1 MSPRE
6 KVNILLVDDQPG
18 KLLSYE
24 VILKDLDENL
34 IKAHSAREALEFLL
48 KQDVA
53 VILIDVVMPDLDG
66 FQLAS
71 MIHEHPRFQKTAII
85 FISAVQVTD
94 VDRLRGYEI
103 GGVDYVPVPV
113 IPAVLRAKVRVFV
126 DLYRKTRELERF
138 NRELERRV
146 DERTAELSAAAARLQ
161 QSEHRRTLAL
171 AAGQMGSWD
180 WDLATNECTWDEG
193 QYRICGLDPSGP
205 AGTPARLDALLHPED
220 RERWREALNATAA
233 NGASC
238 TVEFRVI
245 RPSGEMRWCVATAA
259 ATRDSAGRAVH
270 VSGVTI
276 DITDRKEAEERQA
289 LLAREVDHR
298 SRNALAVVQS
308 IMRLSRAAH
317 VKEFVQAVD
326 GRIQALSIAHTLLSQ
341 SRWKGADLAR
351 IVDEELAPFR
361 AAAPSRITASGPNV
375 LLRPASAQAIALALH
390 ELVTNAAKYGALS
403 AATGQIALRWR
414 LDNEAMTVEWT
425 ETGGPPVTRPTSAG
439 FGTTMIVANVE
450 SGLDGKLDLDWR
462 SEGLRCTFVIPRSN
476 LAQAEER
483 RAFDPTPRPAFV
495 APTSSNGTAP
505 RILLV
510 EDEALIAMMVQE
522 ILTDLGY
529 VVIGPFARN
538 AEALAVIDK
547 QQIDGAMLDLN
558 VQGEQVYPVAEALAA
573 RHIPFILVTGY
584 DSQSID
590 RRFDTVPTLQKPI
603 EANSLQH
610 LLRTMLKVHAP
621 MSARAGS
628 DTASSRAAI

>member
-1 MSPRE
+1 MSARE

-34 IKAHSAREALEFLL
+34 IKARSAREALEFLL
-48 KQDVA
+48 KTDVA

-71 MIHEHPRFQKTAII
+71 MIHDHPRFQKTAII

-113 IPAVLRAKVRVFV
+113 IPAVLRAKVRIFV
-126 DLYRKTRELERF
+126 DLYRKTRELQRL
-138 NRELERRV
+138 NRELEQRV
-146 DERTAELSAAAARLQ
+146 DERTAELRASTARLQ
-161 QSEHRRTLAL
+161 QSEKRRTLAL
-171 AAGQMGSWD
+171 AAGRMGSWD
-180 WDLATNECTWDEG
+180 WDLVTNECIWDEG
-193 QYRICGLDPSGP
+193 QHRICGLDP
-205 AGTPARLDALLHPED
+205 GTNAVTHERLDALLHHDD
-220 RERWREALNATAA
+220 REKWQQALRAA
-233 NGASC
+233 AAQGSSC
-238 TVEFRVI
+238 TIEFRVI
-245 RPSGEMRWCVATAA
+245 RPGGELRWCIATAA
-259 ATRDSAGRAVH
+259 VTLDAAGNAVH
-270 VSGVTI
+270 ISGVTI

-308 IMRLSRAAH
+308 IMRLSRAEH
-317 VKEFVQAVD
+317 IRDFVRAVD

-361 AAAPSRITASGPNV
+361 AVGPARISVSGPNL

-403 AATGQIALRWR
+403 SLTGQVALRWR
-414 LDNEAMTVEWT
+414 LDSESMIVEWA
-425 ETGGPPVTRPTSAG
+425 ESGGPPVTPPTAPG
-439 FGTTMIVANVE
+439 FGTTMIIANVE
-450 SGLDGKLDLDWR
+450 SGLDGKLELDWQAD
-462 SEGLRCTFVIPRSN
+462 GLRCTFIVPRSN
-476 LAQAEER
+476 LARSDDRGAPDT
-483 RAFDPTPRPAFV
+483 APRPAIV
-495 APTSSNGTAP
+495 APHTVPDLP

-510 EDEALIAMMVQE
+510 EDESLIAMMMKE
-522 ILTDLGY
+522 ILIDLGY
-529 VVIGPFARN
+529 QVIGPYARN
-538 AEALAVIDK
+538 DDALAAI
-547 QQIDGAMLDLN
+547 QQEPIAGAMLDLN
-558 VQGEQVYPVAEALAA
+558 INGETVYPVADALAS

-590 RRFDTVPTLQKPI
+590 RRFESVPTLQKPI
-603 EANSLQH
+603 EARSLEH
-610 LLRTMLKVHAP
+610 LLRAMIKIHAP
-621 MSARAGS
+621 A
-628 DTASSRAAI
+628 TNRAAADAPTTRAIG